1 MTKAKSI
8 CKKLNEKARA
18 GTVSFDDVNDIN
30 GLQLL
35 GGAAQQN
42 EQGAAYQRE
51 PEKATEAQTETQA
64 GQPADGQQDFPD
76 DIPF

>member
-35 GGAAQQN
+35 GGAVRKGVTREFIFVCSDGSCFSTTFEPN
-42 EQGAAYQRE
+42 ENH
-51 PEKATEAQTETQA
+51 A
-64 GQPADGQQDFPD
+64 GLHLISARPS
-76 DIPF
+76 

>member
-18 GTVSFDDVNDIN
+18 GSVSFDDVNDIN

-35 GGAAQQN
+35 GGAIRKGVTREFNYVCRDGSCFSTTFEMN
-42 EQGAAYQRE
+42 EDAAGLHLVSAR
-51 PEKATEAQTETQA
+51 PS
-64 GQPADGQQDFPD
+64 
-76 DIPF
+76 